1 MLSRTLFSL
10 CLLGATALPAFADQ
24 IILYERNNF
33 SGRNITVERDM
44 ANLDHLGFGNR
55 ASSAYVMSGT
65 WEVCSDP
72 YYQGSCRTLAPGEY
86 RSLGGQSNR
95 VSSIRP
101 VRDWGGGGG
110 NSGGGKPG
118 SGGWGGSGGAE
129 VVLYDGQNFQGQIG
143 VLRGPTPNFEPLGV
157 NDRVASLVVRR
168 GNWEFCTDANY
179 RNNCRVYGPGQYPE
193 IWGGQDDRYSSAR
206 PVGTG
211 GGGGGPGPGPGA
223 GGGGPGPGHGGGN
236 VRVRFFEYS
245 SFGGRSVTIRDSVVS
260 FEQISFNDKA
270 ESMVVE
276 GGDWRICSDAHGQ
289 GNCQV
294 FRPGQYPVLPSGLR
308 GSVSSAYRR

>member
-1 MLSRTLFSL
+1 MLNRFLLPL
-10 CLLGATALPAFADQ
+10 CVLGVTVLPAFADQ

-65 WEVCSDP
+65 WEICTDP
-72 YYQGSCRTLAPGEY
+72 YYQGSCRRLAPGEY
-86 RSLGGQSNR
+86 RSLGGQGSR

-101 VRDWGGGGG
+101 VRDWGGGTG
-110 NSGGGKPG
+110 NEG
-118 SGGWGGSGGAE
+118 GGWGGSGGAE

-143 VLRGPTPNFEPLGV
+143 VLRGPTPNFEPLGA
-157 NDRVASLVVRR
+157 NDRVASLIVRR

-206 PVGTG
+206 PVGASG
-211 GGGGGPGPGPGA
+211 GGGQGVGGGRPGSGPGS
-223 GGGGPGPGHGGGN
+223 GN
-236 VRVRFFEYS
+236 VRVRFFEYTG
-245 SFGGRSVTIRDSVVS
+245 FAGRSVLIRDSVVS
-260 FEQISFNDKA
+260 FEQINFNDRA

-289 GNCQV
+289 GNCQT